1 MTGSEERAR
10 CWIEKPQA
18 RCWIR
23 KPQEAL
29 FTELARTAESLL
41 NRQAAEIERRQ
52 EWLAAAA
59 EEQGDEGEEPAQQAD
74 ARARV
79 PSSADKYGPWGN
91 EKKQPAGRDGA
102 LHPHAIK

>member
-1 MTGSEERAR
+1 MLDTKAPKHGAGY
-10 CWIEKPQA
+10 EKP
-18 RCWIR
+18 R
-23 KPQEAL
+23 EAL

-79 PSSADKYGPWGN
+79 PSTADKYGP
-91 EKKQPAGRDGA
+91 
-102 LHPHAIK
+102 